1 MLNAHSVKQS
11 IYIYIYCRVT
21 ICSPN
26 PDELGYK
33 PNDPNT
39 INL

>member
-1 MLNAHSVKQS
+1 MNIY
-11 IYIYIYCRVT
+11 IYIYIYCMVT

-33 PNDPNT
+33 SNEPNT